1 MLLNIYSFIR
11 KKSKVKILN
20 YISSLLVIICIFVA
34 QLNNE
39 SFAQKKGE
47 FSVLAGYQML
57 GSVEVY
63 NYYYNG
69 NQNVSGDLDINDAA
83 YYSGALGINTS
94 RETMAEIQYIY
105 QPTNIS
111 FEPYSSGFQT
121 TSFGADVHY
130 ILGTGYFLNQFSR
143 TAWGYGGLSLGAAGL
158 VPKNNLDSAWRFAF
172 GLTLGAKF
180 LLSKNIG
187 IKIQAQGLFPIQ
199 WAGGSLYVGSGG
211 SGYGVSA
218 GTSIVQINVGGGLYY
233 AF

>member
-1 MLLNIYSFIR
+1 MLPVNRLILFCIVILSFTQI
-11 KKSKVKILN
+11 
-20 YISSLLVIICIFVA
+20 A
-34 QLNNE
+34 NE

-47 FSVLAGYQML
+47 FSILAGYQML

-69 NQNVSGDLDINDAA
+69 YQDVSGDLDINDAA
-83 YYSGALGINTS
+83 YYSGALGFNTS

-105 QPTNIS
+105 QPTNVS

-143 TAWGYGGLSLGAAGL
+143 TAWGYGGLSIGAAGL
-158 VPKNNLDSAWRFAF
+158 VPKNNLDPAWRFAF

-211 SGYGVSA
+211 SGYGLSA
-218 GTSIVQINVGGGLYY
+218 GTTIAQINVGGGLYY